1 MLTIPT
7 QMERAAVVESTISDD
22 RTRGSLFETRGD
34 KWIALGLRQPDSPP
48 TTDEAI
54 STVTNAYSSYQC
66 LPSLTLRPSAQ
77 LNSENLSNEIL
88 DSDFAFFGDDN
99 NFNTGPD
106 FNLSNFL
113 DIPGEIGAESS
124 RQQAKRQ
131 PKMPR
136 TAGSSSCRQGAP
148 GANGQR
154 VPPRNEPAAYRPEP
168 EFDDFFGTRPEPMVS
183 QEPVT
188 RHSYDYSSRPRNEQP
203 STGGAFID
211 FVGDSNT
218 SQRLSHE
225 TPLGL
230 SAGDFQSIA
239 DRLGIPEASAS
250 SFESMQAYI
259 SGLRQQKDVP
269 PPRKPPRGLLIHRVV
284 DKHGGFRLYLDRP
297 QWIEGDGWALMGKL
311 PVSNVQAYLSKY
323 PEVCFIMCRNY
334 KDSSAIDTDN
344 RDAIGNINVTY
355 SSESIV
361 PVEQHLASAIMK
373 FIDFN
378 GCESKDQYSIDDFH
392 NDDYRDFSNGWLA
405 DCKKITLYSPEEL
418 PLFQRI
424 TGYIMREYQKLFA
437 AIKNSIARGK
447 ITNAS
452 LSFLFKPGTVVV
464 QGKGTDARGYICTS
478 RLQNSLTPE
487 YESLL
492 HEITHSLGLPE
503 ETSPNEPQQTKAVLR
518 SYTLNAWYW
527 ELDPTFRK
535 RHVVLRIQDIAVND
549 RSEKDIKDMDIRPKA
564 HVDPRTLEI
573 LQNRGTW
580 YWKCRK
586 QQIVAYNGDAH
597 RDNTRKHMH
606 QTTDQRYMIDAM
618 TYHDFHAFGASNGS
632 PKTKKWCDL
641 AIDGFAKVE
650 WNTDAFENLA
660 IPEKTKELIEA
671 LISNQIET
679 EMSTDIISGKGN
691 GLIMLLHGG
700 PGTGKTL
707 TAESVAEI
715 AQRPLYPVTCGDIGT
730 EPNAVE
736 KYLESVLTLGKIW
749 GCVVLLDEA
758 DVFLEQRSLDD
769 LHRNALVSVFLRVLE
784 YYEGILVLTSN
795 RVGTFD
801 EAFKSR
807 IQLAVHYTNLNDD
820 QRRQIWTNF
829 FSRLKHLDEDGIN
842 FADLKDNIKRLA
854 RHKMNGREIRNV
866 ITTAR
871 QFARWKRNQ
880 KNGAGY
886 LLNYEVME
894 EIIETS
900 GKFDQY
906 IKDLNNG
913 ATHDQL
919 AEDEGWRLA
928 GDE

>member
-1 MLTIPT
+1 
-7 QMERAAVVESTISDD
+7 MERAAVVESTISDD

-48 TTDEAI
+48 PTTDPATQLDILDEAL
-54 STVTNAYSSYQC
+54 ST
-66 LPSLTLRPSAQ
+66 

-88 DSDFAFFGDDN
+88 DSDFAFFDDDN
-99 NFNTGPD
+99 NFNRGPD

-113 DIPGEIGAESS
+113 DGSGEIGAESS

-136 TAGSSSCRQGAP
+136 TAGSSSYHQGAP

-154 VPPRNEPAAYRPEP
+154 VPPHNEPAAYRPEP
-168 EFDDFFGTRPEPMVS
+168 EFDGFFGTRPEPMVS

-239 DRLGIPEASAS
+239 DRLGIPKASAS
-250 SFESMQAYI
+250 SFE
-259 SGLRQQKDVP
+259 K
-269 PPRKPPRGLLIHRVV
+269 
-284 DKHGGFRLYLDRP
+284 
-297 QWIEGDGWALMGKL
+297 GDGWALMGKL

-323 PEVCFIMCRNY
+323 PEVCFITCRNY
-334 KDSSAIDTDN
+334 KDSSAIDTDD
-344 RDAIGNINVTY
+344 RDAVGNINVTH

-378 GCESKDQYSIDDFH
+378 GCESKDQYSIDGFH
-392 NDDYRDFSNGWLA
+392 NGEYRYFSNGWLE
-405 DCKKITLYSPEEL
+405 DYEEITLYSPYREFYHSANGKDMETFMGVLSREEL
-418 PLFQRI
+418 PLFQQI
-424 TGYIMREYQKLFA
+424 TGYIMREYQTLFA
-437 AIKNSIARGK
+437 AIKSSIARGR

-478 RLQNSLTPE
+478 RLQNSSSPE

-492 HEITHSLGLPE
+492 YEITHSLGFPE
-503 ETSPNEPQQTKAVLR
+503 EASPNEPQQTKAVLR

-527 ELDPTFRK
+527 ELDPTFEK

-597 RDNTRKHMH
+597 RDNTPEHIH

-618 TYHDFHAFGASNGS
+618 TYHDFHASGASNGS

-715 AQRPLYPVTCGDIGT
+715 AERPLYPVTCGDIGT

-880 KNGAGY
+880 KNGVGY

>member
-1 MLTIPT
+1 
-7 QMERAAVVESTISDD
+7 
-22 RTRGSLFETRGD
+22 
-34 KWIALGLRQPDSPP
+34 
-48 TTDEAI
+48 
-54 STVTNAYSSYQC
+54 
-66 LPSLTLRPSAQ
+66 
-77 LNSENLSNEIL
+77 
-88 DSDFAFFGDDN
+88 
-99 NFNTGPD
+99 
-106 FNLSNFL
+106 
-113 DIPGEIGAESS
+113 
-124 RQQAKRQ
+124 
-131 PKMPR
+131 
-136 TAGSSSCRQGAP
+136 
-148 GANGQR
+148 
-154 VPPRNEPAAYRPEP
+154 
-168 EFDDFFGTRPEPMVS
+168 
-183 QEPVT
+183 
-188 RHSYDYSSRPRNEQP
+188 
-203 STGGAFID
+203 
-211 FVGDSNT
+211 
-218 SQRLSHE
+218 
-225 TPLGL
+225 
-230 SAGDFQSIA
+230 
-239 DRLGIPEASAS
+239 
-250 SFESMQAYI
+250 
-259 SGLRQQKDVP
+259 
-269 PPRKPPRGLLIHRVV
+269 
-284 DKHGGFRLYLDRP
+284 
-297 QWIEGDGWALMGKL
+297 MGKL

-323 PEVCFIMCRNY
+323 PEVCFITCRNY
-334 KDSSAIDTDN
+334 KDSSAIDTDD
-344 RDAIGNINVTY
+344 RDAVGNINVTH

-378 GCESKDQYSIDDFH
+378 GCESKDQYSIDGFH
-392 NDDYRDFSNGWLA
+392 NGEYRYFSNGWLE
-405 DCKKITLYSPEEL
+405 DYEEITLYSPYREFYHSANGKDMETFMGVLSREEL
-418 PLFQRI
+418 PLFQQI
-424 TGYIMREYQKLFA
+424 TGYIMREYQTLFA
-437 AIKNSIARGK
+437 AIKSSIARGR

-478 RLQNSLTPE
+478 RLQNSSSPE

-492 HEITHSLGLPE
+492 YEITHSLGFPE
-503 ETSPNEPQQTKAVLR
+503 EASPNEPQQTKAVLR

-527 ELDPTFRK
+527 ELDPTFEK

-597 RDNTRKHMH
+597 RDNTPEHIH

-618 TYHDFHAFGASNGS
+618 TYHDFHASGVSNGS
-632 PKTKKWCDL
+632 PKVATSLIGAEAMEHDNPPDDTFVYLAPSSIRGFNLKTKKWCDL

-707 TAESVAEI
+707 IAESVAEI
-715 AQRPLYPVTCGDIGT
+715 AERPLYPVTCGDIGT

-880 KNGAGY
+880 KNGVGY